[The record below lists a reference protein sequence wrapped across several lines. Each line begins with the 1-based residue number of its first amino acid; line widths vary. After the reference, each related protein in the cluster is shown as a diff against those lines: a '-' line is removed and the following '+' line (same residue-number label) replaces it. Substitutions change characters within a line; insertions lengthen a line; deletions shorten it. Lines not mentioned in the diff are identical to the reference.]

1 MQVYCD
7 HSEDNIELG
16 TDVTLTAKKNITL
29 THDNYAGKNDVVT
42 QYLDQYGRTPLT
54 VYSCNYCQ
62 QVSGKSPN
70 VAFITGIENDNLPI
84 EFVRLR
90 YNTNEE
96 MFYRDPI
103 LNMFENP
110 EGNLLCVTGYD

>member
-7 HSEDNIELG
+7 HSEDNIDFG
-16 TDVTLTAKKNITL
+16 TNVTLATKKNITL
-29 THDNYAGKNDVVT
+29 TDDNYNGQDDIVT
-42 QYLDQYGRTPLT
+42 RYLDNYGRTPLT

-62 QVSGKSPN
+62 QVSGESPN

-84 EFVRLR
+84 NFVRLR
-90 YNTNEE
+90 YDSDKE

-103 LNMFENP
+103 LNAFENP
-110 EGNLLCVTGYD
+110 EGNLLCVTAYD